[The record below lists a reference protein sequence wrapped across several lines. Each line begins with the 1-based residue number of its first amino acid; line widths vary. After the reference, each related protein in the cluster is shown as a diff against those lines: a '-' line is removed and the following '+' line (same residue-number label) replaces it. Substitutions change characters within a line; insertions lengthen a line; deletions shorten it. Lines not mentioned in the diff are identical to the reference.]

1 MTTTRESDRLDLGS
15 RLDAVR
21 AMASQSARSVDQFI
35 GSHLFPLADAIAEV
49 RSRYALQRTRADD
62 AARWFACA

>member
-1 MTTTRESDRLDLGS
+1 M
-15 RLDAVR
+15 R

-49 RSRYALQRTRADD
+49 RRRYALQRTRADD